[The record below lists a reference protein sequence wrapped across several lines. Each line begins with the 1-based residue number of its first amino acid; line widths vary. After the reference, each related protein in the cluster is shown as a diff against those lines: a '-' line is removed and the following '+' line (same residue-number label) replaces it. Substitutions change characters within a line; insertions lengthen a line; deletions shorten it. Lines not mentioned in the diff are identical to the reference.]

1 MQLSN
6 SETLV
11 NDEGAGRA
19 KAIVRRRVIFAVIGR
34 VLPWLRAAL
43 FLTGTIW
50 MCCIPL
56 PQMGRG
62 TYIDE
67 NALQPGQVNTY
78 WSWREVHAAD
88 RYLEDLEKLRDANA
102 TSQQR
107 ATYFRDEFAKLGL
120 PTEVQPYTI
129 HAPTGGTEGV
139 NVYSIHTAPRSSGS
153 EAIVLSASW
162 KSLKWDE
169 DGSLNLR
176 GVATILALAS
186 YLKREISSL
195 TAGNLTNRYTGYTL
209 WAKDIV
215 FVISDGYMDGMHA
228 WLSAYHGF
236 DHASKLY
243 VCGVVSTI
251 HRFSRPRDAAI
262 DPAQWSGLDQ
272 GLNGRLPNQDLLN
285 SVLNIARYSNGVSVL
300 AYDALDHLRTDHPY
314 DFGPRT
320 AALWNYLPKVARKM
334 LNDPNMKTF
343 ENRAGIV
350 SRSIAWQ
357 ASGRASGV
365 HGYRIDAITIYARP
379 SHGPHGFFVLG
390 KIIESTT
397 RTMNNLLERLHASF
411 FFYILTS
418 AQSFIKIGG
427 YLPAAVIMSV
437 AMTFGGLALW
447 VEASWVQ
454 IQIVITDADKNSE
467 SSGDDHIE
475 HSKKWVKRSRPVVD
489 AFVLAGCTHLSG
501 GAMLFALGTKAS
513 MDAFTN
519 YPMEYLS
526 ILLAMVALIPWGI
539 AQIPRLNGSSS
550 ERVAPLSMVLKSF
563 TLCLGGTITALLSLL
578 NFSLAATTVLL
589 LGVPLSYLPPVRS
602 SKLRSLGAS
611 FLLVL
616 LTPPFFGLGFGYINS
631 QAELVRMVRMIIWEW
646 KVLETLKMIKHHMRQ
661 TNSTRD
667 PPWRGQSRRPV
678 PKGLAR
684 GERLSRSAFAI
695 AATPEWGWVGTE
707 VSAAE
712 DIRPQHRAAACG
724 FRKYICKNQH
734 APRTNPPNESGTEDD
749 VVVISSDD
757 APECSIKSCK
767 ANPNCCNH
775 LGQRTWE
782 NEAAARKL
790 YLEAASLG
798 EDPSTSA
805 RNPGLPVGL
814 KLRFT
819 QVWFQDI
826 AFRAGVYNCDP
837 DLSLLPGKS
846 VEVGTMQ
853 HVGLTFIDTTA

>member
-88 RYLEDLEKLRDANA
+88 NR
-102 TSQQR
+102 R

-129 HAPTGGTEGV
+129 HAPTGLDLQGDGGRQRLFHLHSSQELWQ
-139 NVYSIHTAPRSSGS
+139 RSNCP
-153 EAIVLSASW
+153 ECSW

-186 YLKREISSL
+186 YLKR
-195 TAGNLTNRYTGYTL
+195 YTL

-236 DHASKLY
+236 DHANLETQPLTLLS
-243 VCGVVSTI
+243 GVVWTALCIDYPGHS
-251 HRFSRPRDAAI
+251 FSHL
-262 DPAQWSGLDQ
+262 GVYFE

-365 HGYRIDAITIYARP
+365 HGLFHQYRIDAITIYARP

-513 MDAFTN
+513 MDAFTVSRTVTN
-519 YPMEYLS
+519 SNSSLFNLPTLELS
-526 ILLAMVALIPWGI
+526 DGI
-539 AQIPRLNGSSS
+539 FEHTFSYGSSHSLGHCTNPAFEWIVFRKGRASLNGSEILYSLP
-550 ERVAPLSMVLKSF
+550 R
-563 TLCLGGTITALLSLL
+563 GNNNGITIPA
-578 NFSLAATTVLL
+578 
-589 LGVPLSYLPPVRS
+589 
-602 SKLRSLGAS
+602 
-611 FLLVL
+611 
-616 LTPPFFGLGFGYINS
+616 
-631 QAELVRMVRMIIWEW
+631 
-646 KVLETLKMIKHHMRQ
+646 
-661 TNSTRD
+661 
-667 PPWRGQSRRPV
+667 
-678 PKGLAR
+678 
-684 GERLSRSAFAI
+684 
-695 AATPEWGWVGTE
+695 
-707 VSAAE
+707 
-712 DIRPQHRAAACG
+712 
-724 FRKYICKNQH
+724 
-734 APRTNPPNESGTEDD
+734 
-749 VVVISSDD
+749 
-757 APECSIKSCK
+757 
-767 ANPNCCNH
+767 
-775 LGQRTWE
+775 
-782 NEAAARKL
+782 
-790 YLEAASLG
+790 
-798 EDPSTSA
+798 
-805 RNPGLPVGL
+805 
-814 KLRFT
+814 
-819 QVWFQDI
+819 
-826 AFRAGVYNCDP
+826 
-837 DLSLLPGKS
+837 
-846 VEVGTMQ
+846 
-853 HVGLTFIDTTA
+853 

>member
-6 SETLV
+6 SETFV

-139 NVYSIHTAPRSSGS
+139 NVYSIYTAPRSSGS

-186 YLKREISSL
+186 YLKR
-195 TAGNLTNRYTGYTL
+195 YTL

-215 FVISDGYMDGMHA
+215 FVISDGYMDGSPDLETQPLTL
-228 WLSAYHGF
+228 LS
-236 DHASKLY
+236 
-243 VCGVVSTI
+243 GVVWTALCIDYPGHS
-251 HRFSRPRDAAI
+251 FSHL
-262 DPAQWSGLDQ
+262 GVYFE

-365 HGYRIDAITIYARP
+365 HGLFHQYRIDAITIYARP

-467 SSGDDHIE
+467 SSGDDYIE

-501 GAMLFALGTKAS
+501 GAMLFALGTKVS
-513 MDAFTN
+513 MDAFTIVFRKGRA
-519 YPMEYLS
+519 S
-526 ILLAMVALIPWGI
+526 
-539 AQIPRLNGSSS
+539 LNGSEILYSLP
-550 ERVAPLSMVLKSF
+550 R
-563 TLCLGGTITALLSLL
+563 GNNNGITI
-578 NFSLAATTVLL
+578 LA
-589 LGVPLSYLPPVRS
+589 
-602 SKLRSLGAS
+602 
-611 FLLVL
+611 
-616 LTPPFFGLGFGYINS
+616 
-631 QAELVRMVRMIIWEW
+631 
-646 KVLETLKMIKHHMRQ
+646 
-661 TNSTRD
+661 
-667 PPWRGQSRRPV
+667 
-678 PKGLAR
+678 
-684 GERLSRSAFAI
+684 
-695 AATPEWGWVGTE
+695 
-707 VSAAE
+707 
-712 DIRPQHRAAACG
+712 
-724 FRKYICKNQH
+724 
-734 APRTNPPNESGTEDD
+734 
-749 VVVISSDD
+749 
-757 APECSIKSCK
+757 
-767 ANPNCCNH
+767 
-775 LGQRTWE
+775 
-782 NEAAARKL
+782 
-790 YLEAASLG
+790 
-798 EDPSTSA
+798 
-805 RNPGLPVGL
+805 
-814 KLRFT
+814 
-819 QVWFQDI
+819 
-826 AFRAGVYNCDP
+826 
-837 DLSLLPGKS
+837 
-846 VEVGTMQ
+846 
-853 HVGLTFIDTTA
+853 

>member
-6 SETLV
+6 SETFV

-139 NVYSIHTAPRSSGS
+139 NVYSIYTAPRSSGS

-186 YLKREISSL
+186 YLKR
-195 TAGNLTNRYTGYTL
+195 YTL

-236 DHASKLY
+236 DHANLETQPLTLLS
-243 VCGVVSTI
+243 GVVWTALCIDYPGHS
-251 HRFSRPRDAAI
+251 FSHL
-262 DPAQWSGLDQ
+262 GVYFE

-365 HGYRIDAITIYARP
+365 HGLFHQYRIDAITIYARP

-513 MDAFTN
+513 MDAFT
-519 YPMEYLS
+519 L
-526 ILLAMVALIPWGI
+526 W
-539 AQIPRLNGSSS
+539 
-550 ERVAPLSMVLKSF
+550 
-563 TLCLGGTITALLSLL
+563 
-578 NFSLAATTVLL
+578 
-589 LGVPLSYLPPVRS
+589 
-602 SKLRSLGAS
+602 
-611 FLLVL
+611 
-616 LTPPFFGLGFGYINS
+616 
-631 QAELVRMVRMIIWEW
+631 
-646 KVLETLKMIKHHMRQ
+646 
-661 TNSTRD
+661 
-667 PPWRGQSRRPV
+667 
-678 PKGLAR
+678 
-684 GERLSRSAFAI
+684 
-695 AATPEWGWVGTE
+695 
-707 VSAAE
+707 
-712 DIRPQHRAAACG
+712 
-724 FRKYICKNQH
+724 
-734 APRTNPPNESGTEDD
+734 
-749 VVVISSDD
+749 
-757 APECSIKSCK
+757 
-767 ANPNCCNH
+767 
-775 LGQRTWE
+775 
-782 NEAAARKL
+782 
-790 YLEAASLG
+790 
-798 EDPSTSA
+798 
-805 RNPGLPVGL
+805 
-814 KLRFT
+814 
-819 QVWFQDI
+819 
-826 AFRAGVYNCDP
+826 
-837 DLSLLPGKS
+837 
-846 VEVGTMQ
+846 
-853 HVGLTFIDTTA
+853 

>member
-6 SETLV
+6 SETFV

-139 NVYSIHTAPRSSGS
+139 NVYSIYTAPRSSGS

-215 FVISDGYMDGMHA
+215 FVISDGYMDGSPDLETQPLTL
-228 WLSAYHGF
+228 LS
-236 DHASKLY
+236 
-243 VCGVVSTI
+243 GVVWTALCIDYPGHS
-251 HRFSRPRDAAI
+251 FSHL
-262 DPAQWSGLDQ
+262 GVYFE

-365 HGYRIDAITIYARP
+365 HGLFHQCNYDIRAP
-379 SHGPHGFFVLG
+379 LSWPHGFFVLG

-489 AFVLAGCTHLSG
+489 AFVLAGCTHCRVAPCCLLWAPKLAWMHLLYGSSHS
-501 GAMLFALGTKAS
+501 LGHCTNPAFEWIVFRKGRAS
-513 MDAFTN
+513 
-519 YPMEYLS
+519 
-526 ILLAMVALIPWGI
+526 
-539 AQIPRLNGSSS
+539 LNGSEILYSLP
-550 ERVAPLSMVLKSF
+550 R
-563 TLCLGGTITALLSLL
+563 GNNNGITIPA
-578 NFSLAATTVLL
+578 
-589 LGVPLSYLPPVRS
+589 
-602 SKLRSLGAS
+602 
-611 FLLVL
+611 
-616 LTPPFFGLGFGYINS
+616 
-631 QAELVRMVRMIIWEW
+631 
-646 KVLETLKMIKHHMRQ
+646 
-661 TNSTRD
+661 
-667 PPWRGQSRRPV
+667 
-678 PKGLAR
+678 
-684 GERLSRSAFAI
+684 
-695 AATPEWGWVGTE
+695 
-707 VSAAE
+707 
-712 DIRPQHRAAACG
+712 
-724 FRKYICKNQH
+724 
-734 APRTNPPNESGTEDD
+734 
-749 VVVISSDD
+749 
-757 APECSIKSCK
+757 
-767 ANPNCCNH
+767 
-775 LGQRTWE
+775 
-782 NEAAARKL
+782 
-790 YLEAASLG
+790 
-798 EDPSTSA
+798 
-805 RNPGLPVGL
+805 
-814 KLRFT
+814 
-819 QVWFQDI
+819 
-826 AFRAGVYNCDP
+826 
-837 DLSLLPGKS
+837 
-846 VEVGTMQ
+846 
-853 HVGLTFIDTTA
+853 